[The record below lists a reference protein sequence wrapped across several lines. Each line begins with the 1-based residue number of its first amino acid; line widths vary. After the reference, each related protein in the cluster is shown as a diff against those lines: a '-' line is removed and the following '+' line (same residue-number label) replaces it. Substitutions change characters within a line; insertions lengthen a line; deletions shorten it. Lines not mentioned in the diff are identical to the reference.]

1 LIQAGVGES
10 PSNRRPPLILI
21 TSPERSQL
29 MIYREVMDDERYA
42 FIIGWAET
50 NNAQYDTRVK
60 NGRVQVGLSAYHWR
74 RAEYQG
80 VAA

>member
-1 LIQAGVGES
+1 
-10 PSNRRPPLILI
+10 
-21 TSPERSQL
+21 

-50 NNAQYDTRVK
+50 NNAQYDTRVI

-74 RAEYQG
+74 RAEYSG

>member
-1 LIQAGVGES
+1 
-10 PSNRRPPLILI
+10 
-21 TSPERSQL
+21 

-80 VAA
+80 VAAWPSNGWLSLFRRCG